1 MFLKI
6 IIQKDRPLKSLLQIA
21 ALSFIA
27 VLTTLSSC
35 KNKGTAVTLSKEDSL
50 RISKEVLQ
58 VKSKIYYM
66 KLSAVQLKD
75 LFTPSDPNVDP
86 NAIKQIHFTWH
97 SYPNNEYGLD
107 AFGVD
112 DKGNKLSNVIEVQIP
127 NRRNYVT
134 NWNDMS
140 QPSLL
145 VIRRGDIKYLL
156 ESGERGRNT
165 PVETAKL
172 ADIDIDP
179 LLRNYPDTEST
190 MFFSLRKSG
199 YVKEKSILAG
209 IITYLNP
216 SPPYNNICDGDCD
229 Y

>member
-1 MFLKI
+1 MCPKI
-6 IIQKDRPLKSLLQIA
+6 ITQKDRPLKSLLQ
-21 ALSFIA
+21 FA
-27 VLTTLSSC
+27 VLSLIAFLITLPSC
-35 KNKGTAVTLSKEDSL
+35 KNKEAAVKLSKEDSI

-66 KLSAVQLKD
+66 KLSAEQLRS
-75 LFTPSDPNVDP
+75 LFTPSDPSVDP
-86 NAIKQIHFTWH
+86 NNIKQIHFTWH
-97 SYPNNEYGLD
+97 SYPNNEFGLD

-112 DKGNKLSNVIEVQIP
+112 DKGNRLSNVIELQIP
-127 NRRNYVT
+127 DRRKYVT
-134 NWNDMS
+134 NWSDME

-156 ESGERGRNT
+156 ESAERRRNT
-165 PVETAKL
+165 PVESTKL
-172 ADIDIDP
+172 ADIEIDP

-199 YVKEKSILAG
+199 YLKEKSILAG

-216 SPPYNNICDGDCD
+216 SPPYNNFCDGDCD